1 MKHAINRVL
10 AVLLALLLAGATLSA
25 AMAEGN
31 VVANATKKVT
41 TYVGMQTKLTIKDR
55 YGDPVSPSRYSWKS
69 NKKAVAT
76 VTSKGVVTAVKSGTA
91 TITATSKS
99 NSSNKFKVTF
109 TVKKNKSITDTNW
122 PSATS
127 VKYQTWDLFL
137 RNLEVVSPTRVDAEY
152 YMVCNYPSNWQVT
165 KFKSLRDRIRVVNR
179 SSDAELGVLVD
190 GYASTVYNFRH
201 LSGRSVQVIKVS
213 YKGSAVADTNFR
225 LNNYKYWYYPEGI
238 ITRTVR

>member
-1 MKHAINRVL
+1 MRHTINRVL
-10 AVLLALLLAGATLSA
+10 AVLLALLLAGAMLSA

-55 YGDPVSPSRYSWKS
+55 YGDPVSPTKYSWKS
-69 NKKAVAT
+69 SKKAVAT

-109 TVKKNKSITDTNW
+109 TVKKNQSNPNTNW

-127 VKYQTWDLFL
+127 VQYETWDVFL
-137 RNLEVVSPTRVDAEY
+137 RGLEVVSPTRVDAEY
-152 YMVCNYPSNWQVT
+152 FMVCNFPSNWQVT
-165 KFKSLRDRIRVVNR
+165 KFKSLKDRIRVINR
-179 SSDAELGVLVD
+179 STDAEVGVLVD
-190 GYASTVYNFRH
+190 GYASTVYNFKH
-201 LSGRSVQVIKVS
+201 LSGRFVQVIKVA
-213 YKGSAVADTNFR
+213 YKGSAVGNTNFR
-225 LNNYKYWYYPEGI
+225 LNNYKYKYYPEGV
-238 ITRTVR
+238 ITRTIH